1 VTPDGFEWNEEKAKS
16 NLRKHG
22 VSFVEAATVFDDPW
36 YLIMDDPDHSVGEQ
50 RFLVL
55 GYSIAS
61 RLLLVVYCDRAE
73 AIRIIS
79 ARPATPFEQRRYEQ
93 EL

>member
-1 VTPDGFEWNEEKAKS
+1 MIPAGFAWNEEKARS

-22 VSFVEAATVFDDPW
+22 VSFAEAATVFDDPLC
-36 YLIMDDPDHSVGEQ
+36 LIRDDPTHSIEEQ
-50 RFLVL
+50 RFLIL

-61 RLLLVVYCDRAE
+61 RLLLVVHCDRDE

-79 ARPATPFEQRRYEQ
+79 ARPATPSEKRSYEQ
-93 EL
+93 GL

>member
-1 VTPDGFEWNEEKAKS
+1 MIPAGFEWNEEKAKL

-22 VSFVEAATVFDDPW
+22 VSFAEAATVFDDPLC
-36 YLIMDDPDHSVGEQ
+36 LIMDDPSHSTSEQ

-55 GYSIAS
+55 GYSVAA
-61 RLLLVVYCDRAE
+61 RLLLVVHCDRNQ

-79 ARPATPFEQRRYEQ
+79 ARSATPSEKRSYEQ
-93 EL
+93 GF